1 MLHRYMCIY
10 LFEKCHGSFRGSTIF
25 DKKKICFVL
34 MGKKGRKKERTKD
47 LQFLNFVDFGKFFYV
62 EC

>member
-25 DKKKICFVL
+25 DKKNFVL
-34 MGKKGRKKERTKD
+34 MGEKGRKKKRKKD
-47 LQFLNFVDFGKFFYV
+47 LQFLNYVDFGKFFYV